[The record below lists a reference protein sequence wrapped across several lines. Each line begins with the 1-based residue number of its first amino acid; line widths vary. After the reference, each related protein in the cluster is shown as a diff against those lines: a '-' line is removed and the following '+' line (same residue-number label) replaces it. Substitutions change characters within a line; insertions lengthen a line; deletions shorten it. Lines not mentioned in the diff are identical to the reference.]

1 VIALLKPSCR
11 FASFVVAPTN
21 QLAVT
26 AARAAAE
33 SPGRVYNPL
42 YVYGAPGLGKTH
54 LLMAVGHAV
63 LEIDPSLTVEYLSIE
78 EFGTAWPTA
87 QEAGQGDAYRR
98 HYIEA
103 DVLLLDDV
111 HLLAYRRDLQLEIL
125 PILDGILEQNHQMVI
140 ASDRA
145 PNRIDGLDERLVRQF
160 ASGLVTDVAASRP
173 ETRLE
178 IARRKALERGVTF
191 HPEVLEL
198 LAGAQLPDTR
208 QLVAAVDRFREVQ
221 TRTRRPLSVDSA
233 RGLLQELHIE
243 VSVGSDHDGRA
254 EESGGGGGAEPDEF
268 GEFLSDV
275 TTTVAGQ
282 LEAWRSKVAEAI
294 LRWEGEGFRTQRL
307 EALLKTDLPADPEA
321 ILRSFVA
328 DVERLRGLEAEAD
341 GISSDLTGSPLFR
354 DPDQVAAAAAL
365 VEHARQGRHP
375 LPAPSPIWRLED
387 LVEAAGNQV
396 AVQLAWS
403 VVDKPGAV
411 HNPCVVVGGN
421 GCGKTHLLHGIANK
435 LAALPN
441 QSVACIGATD
451 MVAELEEARDQG
463 RLTAWRSRYRVATA
477 LLIDDIHRWTDQ
489 RESAVELVEL
499 FEALLHARAQL
510 VVTSAVPL
518 PSLHLDSRLTA
529 RLEGGLVVTLPP
541 PDRDICVRV
550 VERLLAAKLSLVD
563 PQLTSYLASRP
574 VDSVRSLQGL
584 VQRVLN
590 NAEVH
595 GKGPT
600 VAFAREILEGLPS
613 PTPKREKRLR
623 SSGVVMPMAGGLR
636 SREKMVWHW
645 PDPSDRVLEEWS

>member
-1 VIALLKPSCR
+1 MIALLKPSCR
-11 FASFVVAPTN
+11 FDSLVVAPTN

-26 AARAAAE
+26 AARAVAE

-54 LLMAVGHAV
+54 LLMAVGHAI
-63 LEIDPSLTVEYLSIE
+63 LDIDPSLTVEYLSIE

-87 QEAGQGDAYRR
+87 VEAGQGDAYRR

-125 PILDGILEQNHQMVI
+125 RILDGILERNHQTVI

-145 PNRIDGLDERLVRQF
+145 PNRIDGLDERLIRRF

-198 LAGAQLPDTR
+198 LAGAQLPDMR
-208 QLVAAVDRFREVQ
+208 QLVAAMDRFQEVQ
-221 TRTRRPLSVDSA
+221 TRTRQPLSADGA
-233 RGLLQELHIE
+233 RRLLQELGIE
-243 VSVGSDHDGRA
+243 ISVGPDHDGQA
-254 EESGGGGGAEPDEF
+254 GEAGAGAEPDEF

-282 LEAWRSKVAEAI
+282 LEAWRSRVAEAI

-307 EALLKTDLPADPEA
+307 EVLLKTDLPADSEA
-321 ILRSFVA
+321 ILRSFMA
-328 DVERLRGLEAEAD
+328 DVERLRGLESEAE
-341 GISSDLTGSPLFR
+341 GLSPDLAGSPVFR
-354 DPDQVAAAAAL
+354 DPDQVAGAAAL
-365 VEHARQGRHP
+365 VERARHGRHP

-396 AVQLAWS
+396 AIRSAWS
-403 VVDKPGAV
+403 VVDQPGAA

-441 QSVACIGATD
+441 MSVACVGATD
-451 MVAELEEARDQG
+451 LMAELEEARAKG
-463 RLTAWRSRYRVATA
+463 HVAAWRSRYRVTTA

-489 RESAVELVEL
+489 GEAAVDLVEL

-510 VVTSAVPL
+510 VVTSAVP
-518 PSLHLDSRLTA
+518 PAKLDLDRRLAA

-541 PDRDICVRV
+541 PDRATCARV
-550 VERLLAAKLSLVD
+550 VERLLAAKLGLVD
-563 PQLTSYLASRP
+563 PQLASYLASRP

-600 VAFAREILEGLPS
+600 VAFAREVLEGLPS
-613 PTPKREKRLR
+613 TPPKREKRLR
-623 SSGVVMPMAGGLR
+623 SSGVVMPVAGGLR

>member
-1 VIALLKPSCR
+1 MIALLKPSCR

-63 LEIDPSLTVEYLSIE
+63 LAIDPSLTVEYLSIE

-125 PILDGILEQNHQMVI
+125 PILDGILEQNH
-140 ASDRA
+140 
-145 PNRIDGLDERLVRQF
+145 RIDGLDERLVRRF
-160 ASGLVTDVAASRP
+160 ASGLVTDVVASRP

-198 LAGAQLPDTR
+198 LAGTQLPDTR

-233 RGLLQELHIE
+233 RGLLRELRIE
-243 VSVGSDHDGRA
+243 VSVGPDHDGR
-254 EESGGGGGAEPDEF
+254 EEAAGGGGEAEPDEF

-282 LEAWRSKVAEAI
+282 LEAWRSRVAEAI

-341 GISSDLTGSPLFR
+341 SMSHDLAGSPMFR

-365 VEHARQGRHP
+365 VEHAKQGRHP

-387 LVEAAGNQV
+387 LVEGAGNQV
-396 AVQLAWS
+396 AVQSAWG
-403 VVDKPGAV
+403 VVDKPGAA

-435 LAALPN
+435 LAAAPGM
-441 QSVACIGATD
+441 SVACIGATD
-451 MVAELEEARDQG
+451 MVAELEEAREQG

-489 RESAVELVEL
+489 QESAVELVEL
-499 FEALLHARAQL
+499 FEALLHVRAQL

-518 PSLHLDSRLTA
+518 PSLQLDSRLAA

-541 PDRDICVRV
+541 PDRGICVRV

-563 PQLTSYLASRP
+563 PQLTSYLASRS

-600 VAFAREILEGLPS
+600 VAFAREVLEGLPS
-613 PTPKREKRLR
+613 PPPKRETRLR
-623 SSGVVMPMAGGLR
+623 SSGVVMPVAGGLR

>member
-63 LEIDPSLTVEYLSIE
+63 LAIDPSLTVEYLSIE

-125 PILDGILEQNHQMVI
+125 PILDGILEQNH
-140 ASDRA
+140 
-145 PNRIDGLDERLVRQF
+145 RIDGLDERLVRRF
-160 ASGLVTDVAASRP
+160 ASGLVTDVVASRP

-198 LAGAQLPDTR
+198 LAGTQLPDTR

-233 RGLLQELHIE
+233 RGLLRELRIE
-243 VSVGSDHDGRA
+243 VSVGPDHDGR
-254 EESGGGGGAEPDEF
+254 EEAAGGGGEAEPDEF

-282 LEAWRSKVAEAI
+282 LEAWRSRVAEAI

-341 GISSDLTGSPLFR
+341 SMSHDLAGSPMFR

-365 VEHARQGRHP
+365 VEHAKQGRHP

-387 LVEAAGNQV
+387 LVEGAGNQV
-396 AVQLAWS
+396 AVQSAWG
-403 VVDKPGAV
+403 VVDKPGAA

-435 LAALPN
+435 LAAAPGM
-441 QSVACIGATD
+441 SVACIGATD
-451 MVAELEEARDQG
+451 MVAELEEAREQG

-489 RESAVELVEL
+489 QESAVELVEL
-499 FEALLHARAQL
+499 FEALLHVRAQL

-518 PSLHLDSRLTA
+518 PSLQLDSRLAA

-541 PDRDICVRV
+541 PDRGICVRV

-563 PQLTSYLASRP
+563 PQLTSYLASRS

-600 VAFAREILEGLPS
+600 VAFAREVLEGLPS
-613 PTPKREKRLR
+613 PPPKRETRLR
-623 SSGVVMPMAGGLR
+623 SSGVVMPVAGGLR